1 MCLCVEELLSLIFKK
16 LIWQMTFVYENFRC
30 QCGRSRAGHI
40 GHDVGECMVDG
51 VQSGISDFRYG
62 NKAEGDKIKWNPKK
76 HLGKKTT
83 NAYGDVFLHA
93 AGKKSN
99 AKVCI
104 R

>member
-1 MCLCVEELLSLIFKK
+1 M
-16 LIWQMTFVYENFRC
+16 YETFRC
-30 QCGRSRAGHI
+30 QCGRSRAEHI
-40 GHDVGECMVDG
+40 GHDIAKCTVDG
-51 VQSGISDFRYG
+51 VQSGFNDISDS
-62 NKAEGDKIKWNPKK
+62 NKAESDKIKWDPKK

-83 NAYGDVFLHA
+83 NAYGDVFLHV